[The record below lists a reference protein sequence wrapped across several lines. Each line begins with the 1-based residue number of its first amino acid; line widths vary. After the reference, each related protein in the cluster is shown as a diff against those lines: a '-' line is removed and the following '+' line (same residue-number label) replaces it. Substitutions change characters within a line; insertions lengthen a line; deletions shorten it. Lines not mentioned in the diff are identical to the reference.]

1 MTSRTAPVPC
11 SGPLAGNPFIRRVDY
26 LRAGDSVVPQ
36 ATYVFVFW
44 RVVVHGPQL
53 AVFEMRKL
61 PRTGSDLPVEFF
73 ATDLY
78 FLSCDDFDNFPCER
92 GPFLFEPF
100 YGPECTW
107 QSVGRRW
114 IRFRRTVGIHRYS
127 GHLHIGVMFH
137 KVLEEFAAVKF
148 VVGNQSFHV
157 LGTFLVQASAT

>member
-1 MTSRTAPVPC
+1 MKSLTVAGPRFGTCPVTA
-11 SGPLAGNPFIRRVDY
+11 FIRRVDY

-61 PRTGSDLPVEFF
+61 PGTGSDLPVEFF

-100 YGPECTW
+100 YGPECT
-107 QSVGRRW
+107 
-114 IRFRRTVGIHRYS
+114 
-127 GHLHIGVMFH
+127 
-137 KVLEEFAAVKF
+137 
-148 VVGNQSFHV
+148 
-157 LGTFLVQASAT
+157 